1 MPGSWNG
8 DLSYNRLGQVAPP
21 TAAQCPVGG
30 QAPLGRRH
38 AAGLRRAGEGASS
51 GVAQAASAGPG
62 RRPVCHVPD
71 QANATR
77 FVYQALVVSAAI
89 DPPGE
94 AQDAL
99 QAAEGRAV
107 ASERERRPSGRP
119 GRAGNG
125 CRQS

>member
-1 MPGSWNG
+1 VHGVLVASAEPGQPS
-8 DLSYNRLGQVAPP
+8 S
-21 TAAQCPVGG
+21 C
-30 QAPLGRRH
+30 
-38 AAGLRRAGEGASS
+38 RRADYQS
-51 GVAQAASAGPG
+51 GNGSEAAAY
-62 RRPVCHVPD
+62 R
-71 QANATR
+71 
-77 FVYQALVVSAAI
+77 ALVVSAAI
-89 DPPGE
+89 DPRGE